1 LPRQPNESESDY
13 RQRIRNIPDAVSPIA
28 VADVVQLAAQK
39 PGLPAFLTLEPFA
52 DGATAALKILHGL
65 SNFSGYFL
73 DDYDPLHPNT
83 AHGGFLDD
91 PIAGDQ
97 LMDRR
102 TAIAYLLIQAQDF
115 LRDPAGAVFF
125 VDDGFLDDPVLGYP
139 DIADGI
145 PPDVL
150 AALLAIIQDVTFRK
164 AGGVNVDLELKEA
177 TDEVARGHTN
187 ANSFTLV
194 WTLTPPG
201 GTIWAVQESFAGHDS
216 ATVPTGTHLH
226 HLQFDFEDGSTFQTP
241 DAAVS
246 WTERLGPMPQR
257 VTAVRGY
264 VRSDGALDIGLVGD
278 IRVIQMVL

>member
-1 LPRQPNESESDY
+1 
-13 RQRIRNIPDAVSPIA
+13 
-28 VADVVQLAAQK
+28 
-39 PGLPAFLTLEPFA
+39 
-52 DGATAALKILHGL
+52 
-65 SNFSGYFL
+65 
-73 DDYDPLHPNT
+73 
-83 AHGGFLDD
+83 
-91 PIAGDQ
+91 
-97 LMDRR
+97 
-102 TAIAYLLIQAQDF
+102 
-115 LRDPAGAVFF
+115 
-125 VDDGFLDDPVLGYP
+125 VLGYP